1 MVRVCS
7 FFEGVVVLSSA
18 LTGIYAGWHKAL
30 RRNKGFWQVGTVRV
44 YNYLDLLNPT
54 FL

>member
-30 RRNKGFWQVGTVRV
+30 RIRIKVFGRWG
-44 YNYLDLLNPT
+44 L
-54 FL
+54 